1 MQIRTILGI
10 LFVVL
15 ILQAVFSLFQIRQ
28 IYQTMEQ
35 QKQLYRG
42 KDYTLAIGS
51 SRSSLRS
58 LSKGVIMILVVNQ
71 DQIIQDFHL
80 LEGFSVLSR
89 MRQMP
94 DYIGRSIQDLSLVLK
109 SKNQKKHWHLQ
120 QNRLPVRQPVN
131 LH

>member
-28 IYQTMEQ
+28 IYQTMEL

-109 SKNQKKHWHLQ
+109 SKNQKKALASAAEQ
-120 QNRLPVRQPVN
+120 ITSQTAC
-131 LH
+131 

>member
-71 DQIIQDFHL
+71 NQIIQDFHL

-109 SKNQKKHWHLQ
+109 SKNQKKALASAAEQ
-120 QNRLPVRQPVN
+120 ITSQTAC
-131 LH
+131 

>member
-42 KDYTLAIGS
+42 KDYTLAIGT

-109 SKNQKKHWHLQ
+109 SKNQKKALASAAEQ
-120 QNRLPVRQPVN
+120 ITSQTAC
-131 LH
+131 

>member
-42 KDYTLAIGS
+42 KDYTLAILQHLPLLCRPAPGGYLHSPHPYAPGDRGS
-51 SRSSLRS
+51 AGGRGTEESGHPGHRRHHPYQRVPE
-58 LSKGVIMILVVNQ
+58 GVRRPG
-71 DQIIQDFHL
+71 H
-80 LEGFSVLSR
+80 
-89 MRQMP
+89 
-94 DYIGRSIQDLSLVLK
+94 
-109 SKNQKKHWHLQ
+109 
-120 QNRLPVRQPVN
+120 
-131 LH
+131 

>member
-89 MRQMP
+89 MSQMP
-94 DYIGRSIQDLSLVLK
+94 DYIGRSLQDLSLVLK
-109 SKNQKKHWHLQ
+109 SKNQKKALASAAEQ
-120 QNRLPVRQPVN
+120 ITSQTAC
-131 LH
+131 

>member
-28 IYQTMEQ
+28 IYQTMEL

-58 LSKGVIMILVVNQ
+58 LSKGVMMILVVNQ

-109 SKNQKKHWHLQ
+109 SKNQKKALASAAEQ
-120 QNRLPVRQPVN
+120 ITSQTAC
-131 LH
+131 

>member
-28 IYQTMEQ
+28 IYQTIEQ

-109 SKNQKKHWHLQ
+109 SKNQKKALASAAEQ
-120 QNRLPVRQPVN
+120 ITSQTAC
-131 LH
+131 

>member
-58 LSKGVIMILVVNQ
+58 LSKGVMMILVVNQ

-109 SKNQKKHWHLQ
+109 SKNQKKALASAAEQ
-120 QNRLPVRQPVN
+120 ITSQTAC
-131 LH
+131 

>member
-94 DYIGRSIQDLSLVLK
+94 EYIGRSIQDLSLVLK
-109 SKNQKKHWHLQ
+109 SKNQKKALASAAEQ
-120 QNRLPVRQPVN
+120 ITSQTAC
-131 LH
+131 

>member
-51 SRSSLRS
+51 SRYSLRS

-109 SKNQKKHWHLQ
+109 SKNQKKALASAAEQ
-120 QNRLPVRQPVN
+120 ITSQTAC
-131 LH
+131 

>member
-109 SKNQKKHWHLQ
+109 SKNQKKALASAAEQ
-120 QNRLPVRQPVN
+120 ITIQTAC
-131 LH
+131 

>member
-1 MQIRTILGI
+1 MQIRIILGI

-109 SKNQKKHWHLQ
+109 SKNQKKALASAAEQ
-120 QNRLPVRQPVN
+120 ITSQTAC
-131 LH
+131 

>member
-28 IYQTMEQ
+28 IYQTMEL

-109 SKNQKKHWHLQ
+109 SNNQKNALASAAEQ
-120 QNRLPVRQPVN
+120 ITSQTAC
-131 LH
+131 

>member
-28 IYQTMEQ
+28 IYQTMEK

-51 SRSSLRS
+51 SRPSLRP
-58 LSKGVIMILVVNQ
+58 LSKGVIMIPVVNQ

-109 SKNQKKHWHLQ
+109 SKNQKKALASAAEQ
-120 QNRLPVRQPVN
+120 ITSQTAC
-131 LH
+131 

>member
-1 MQIRTILGI
+1 M
-10 LFVVL
+10 
-15 ILQAVFSLFQIRQ
+15 QIRQ

-109 SKNQKKHWHLQ
+109 SKNQKKALASAAEQ
-120 QNRLPVRQPVN
+120 ITSQTAC
-131 LH
+131 

>member
-109 SKNQKKHWHLQ
+109 SKNQKKALASAAEQ
-120 QNRLPVRQPVN
+120 ITSQAAC
-131 LH
+131 

>member
-94 DYIGRSIQDLSLVLK
+94 DYIGRSIQDLSLILK
-109 SKNQKKHWHLQ
+109 SKNQKKALASAAEQ
-120 QNRLPVRQPVN
+120 ITSQTAC
-131 LH
+131 

>member
-1 MQIRTILGI
+1 MQISTILGI

-109 SKNQKKHWHLQ
+109 SKNQKKALASAAEQ
-120 QNRLPVRQPVN
+120 ITSQTAC
-131 LH
+131 

>member
-109 SKNQKKHWHLQ
+109 SKNQKKALASAAEQ
-120 QNRLPVRQPVN
+120 ITSQTAC
-131 LH
+131 

>member
-1 MQIRTILGI
+1 MQIRIILGI

-35 QKQLYRG
+35 QKQLYRV

-109 SKNQKKHWHLQ
+109 SKNQKKALASAAEQ
-120 QNRLPVRQPVN
+120 ITSQTAC
-131 LH
+131 